1 MDFRHINSTGF
12 TLLELI
18 STLAIGSILVAAA
31 IPSYQSLHE
40 RSRMAASVNMFMSHL
55 YQARSEA
62 IKRERYVTL
71 CPSSNGS
78 DCIADYTQWAKG
90 YIVFIDSNK
99 DKERDA
105 GEQVLSFYEGEDDKL
120 IIHSSSNFRK
130 VVTYYPTGRAWNFNT
145 TIRICS
151 KLSDDYNRAVIIA
164 STGRPRLSKVMP
176 DGRKVVCE

>member
-1 MDFRHINSTGF
+1 MDFHRINAAGF

-18 STLAIGSILVAAA
+18 STLAIGSILVTAAVPA
-31 IPSYQSLHE
+31 YQSFIE
-40 RSRMAASVNMFMSHL
+40 RSRMAASVNLFMSHL

-99 DKERDA
+99 DKERDIN
-105 GEQVLSFYEGEDDKL
+105 ERVLSYFEGEDDKL
-120 IIHSSSNFRK
+120 LIHSSSNYRK

-151 KLSDDYNRAVIIA
+151 KLSDEYNRAVIIA
-164 STGRPRLSKVMP
+164 STGRPRVSKVMA
-176 DGRKVVCE
+176 DGSNVVCD

>member
-1 MDFRHINSTGF
+1 MDFRHINSSGF

-31 IPSYQSLHE
+31 IPSYQLLHE
-40 RSRMAASVNMFMSHL
+40 RSRMAASVNLFMSHL
-55 YQARSEA
+55 YLARSEA

-90 YIVFIDSNK
+90 YIVYIDSNK
-99 DKERDA
+99 DKERNA
-105 GEQVLSFYEGEDDKL
+105 GEQLLSFHEGEDDKL

-151 KLSDDYNRAVIIA
+151 KLSDEYNRAVIIA

-176 DGRKVVCE
+176 DGRAVFCE